1 MIPTWLRG
9 VFEAV
14 GREDVVVGGS
24 IPALLVTGAP
34 GAGKTA
40 LAKEIGEQLFHAEEP
55 HAVVDLDELARV
67 RPAIADDDAWWR
79 LVVENLRVMWP
90 NYLRVGIRR
99 VVLAGIVH
107 SATTVEAY
115 RSALPGAQLTV
126 ARVHA
131 PLATMEARLRSREP
145 GTQRTFL
152 LDAAPRLDEHIAR
165 LGVEDMVIENAADQ
179 SIVTLAREVLDQ
191 LGWPSP

>member
-1 MIPTWLRG
+1 MGT
-9 VFEAV
+9 
-14 GREDVVVGGS
+14 S

-40 LAKEIGEQLFHAEEP
+40 LAKEMGEQLFHAEEP

-67 RPAIADDDAWWR
+67 RPAVADEDAWGR
-79 LVVENLRVMWP
+79 LVVDNLRVMWP
-90 NYLRVGIRR
+90 NYLRVGVRR
-99 VVLAGIVH
+99 VVLAGIIR
-107 SATTVEAY
+107 SAATVEAY
-115 RSALPGAQLTV
+115 RSALPGAELTV

-145 GTQRTFL
+145 GTQRRFL
-152 LDAAPRLDEHIAR
+152 LEAAPRLDGHIAR
-165 LGVEDMVIENAADQ
+165 LGVEDLVIENAADQ
-179 SIVTLAREVLDQ
+179 SIALLARGVLDR